1 MTSTCC
7 QPPTVIRYK
16 PILNLD
22 FQLSKPPASS
32 DAILLGCTARF
43 NLSPVDTPGLM
54 NDCRFQGLSA
64 ASQSLPSGCTVDP
77 SEKAEKSD
85 SDDDDLLSVRE
96 IIAHPERVIDLTLDD
111 NDDSDGNNNT
121 IEVSWLRI
129 IRTARHSVTLIPL

>member
-1 MTSTCC
+1 
-7 QPPTVIRYK
+7 
-16 PILNLD
+16 
-22 FQLSKPPASS
+22 
-32 DAILLGCTARF
+32 
-43 NLSPVDTPGLM
+43 M

-64 ASQSLPSGCTVDP
+64 ASQSLPSGCSVDP

-85 SDDDDLLSVRE
+85 SDDDDLPSVRE

-129 IRTARHSVTLIPL
+129 IRTARHSVTLIPPTLIDHIQLTDLPPSRPTILVAKVTRRRR